1 MNLDEIR
8 SRINPQYADCI
19 GTESYERK
27 WLCDRIEELE
37 RQLAEIKQVIDL
49 SNDMRLRLLNEALKN
64 LIAKDAQIALLRE
77 ALEDALYSGNPYSEK
92 TKKALAATADLS
104 GLVLCEGEPVGIIGS
119 HGHPKHISYI
129 PCITENKLYGPWKP
143 IFRAREQ
150 K

>member
-77 ALEDALYSGNPYSEK
+77 ALEGAYDYVEEAINRHMQEYGENYRKNRLDYMQGVKSAMDA
-92 TKKALAATADLS
+92 AVAATQ
-104 GLVLCEGEPVGIIGS
+104 GE
-119 HGHPKHISYI
+119 K
-129 PCITENKLYGPWKP
+129 
-143 IFRAREQ
+143 
-150 K
+150 

>member
-1 MNLDEIR
+1 MESTKHERIYLQVCDDSMSEWYGEVTWCQDRVHDEDVEYR
-8 SRINPQYADCI
+8 RADLV
-19 GTESYERK
+19 E
-27 WLCDRIEELE
+27 DEL
-37 RQLAEIKQVIDL
+37 A
-49 SNDMRLRLLNEALKN
+49 
-64 LIAKDAQIALLRE
+64 AKDTQIALLRE